1 MMTKTDYE
9 LVADAIND
17 VLWRPKSDPATVA
30 LLCAALSDRLHARYG
45 ERFMRSRFLADC
57 MKNRDA
63 ASQTNT
69 GGSNA

>member
-9 LVADAIND
+9 LVANAIND

-30 LLCAALSDRLHARYG
+30 LLCAAISDRLHARYG
-45 ERFMRSRFLADC
+45 DKFIRNKFLVLC

-63 ASQTNT
+63 ASQTEQE
-69 GGSNA
+69 A